1 MNFLSIFRKHKKAVA
16 KRAYS
21 GAKIDRLTSS
31 WTTTSQNINKDLQ
44 SGGKVLRVR
53 ARDLSINNDY
63 ARKYLQMC
71 VSNVV
76 GAKGMVL
83 QVKSKTAKGKL
94 NQKHNRIV
102 EQAWTKWSKAN
113 NCAWDGRLSF
123 VEMQRLFIE
132 TAARDGEVLI
142 RMVRDDSQFGF
153 KLQFLD
159 SNRLDENLNKKLNNG
174 NIVRMGIEFDT
185 TGRAVAYHLLVNL
198 ENEAT
203 AGARYERIDAD
214 NIIHA
219 FMGERPEQ
227 IRGATWMASAMSRLN
242 MLGAYEE
249 AELVAARIGASKMG
263 FYTSEAGD
271 SFIGDSEDDQGYLLD
286 SAEPG
291 VFSQLPAGTNFT
303 TFDPT
308 HPTSAFK
315 DFNKAILR
323 GISSGLGVAYNS
335 LASDLEGVSFSSIR
349 SGTIEERD
357 QWRVKQNW
365 MIQHFMDR
373 VYEQWLSMQLL
384 NGSMGLSM
392 TDFDKLTQIR
402 WQPKAWTWVD
412 PLKDIKASTEAIN
425 AGIKTASEVVAEQ
438 GGDIED
444 VYDQLAYEQQLAK
457 DKGLNLSINNEV
469 KANETNQNG

>member
-1 MNFLSIFRKHKKAVA
+1 MNFLSIFRKHKKTVA
-16 KRAYS
+16 KRAFA
-21 GAKIDRLTSS
+21 GAKVDRLTSS

-44 SGGKVLRVR
+44 AGGKMLRIR

-76 GAKGMVL
+76 GAKGIVL
-83 QVKSKTAKGKL
+83 QVKSKTSRGKL
-94 NQKHNRIV
+94 DQKSNRIV
-102 EQAWTKWSKAN
+102 EQAWLQWSKAK
-113 NCAWDGRLSF
+113 NCSYDGRLSF
-123 VEMQRLFIE
+123 VESQRLFIQS
-132 TAARDGEVLI
+132 AARDGEVLV
-142 RMVRDDSQFGF
+142 RMVHDDSRFGF

-159 SNRLDENLNKKLNNG
+159 INRLDENLNKNLNG
-174 NIVRMGIEFDT
+174 GHVIRMGIEFNA
-185 TGRAVAYHLLVNL
+185 TGKPMAYHLQTNI
-198 ENEAT
+198 ENEAA
-203 AGARYERIDAD
+203 AGARYERVSAD
-214 NIIHA
+214 NVIHA

-227 IRGATWMASAMSRLN
+227 IRGATWMASAMTRLQ

-249 AELVAARIGASKMG
+249 AELIGARIGASKLG

-271 SFIGDSEDDQGYLLD
+271 SFIGDEDDQGYLLD

-291 VFSQLPAGTNFT
+291 VFTQLPAGMGFT
-303 TFDPT
+303 SFDPT

-323 GISSGLGVAYNS
+323 GIASGLGISYNN

-357 QWRVKQNW
+357 NWRVKQNW
-365 MIQHFMDR
+365 MTQHFMDR
-373 VYEQWLSMQLL
+373 IYEQWLSMQLL
-384 NGSMGLSM
+384 NGSLGLNM
-392 TDFDKLTQIR
+392 VDFDKLTEIR
-402 WQPKAWTWVD
+402 WQPKAWQWVD
-412 PLKDIKASTEAIN
+412 PLKDIRYATEAIS

-457 DKGLNLSINNEV
+457 DKGLNLSINSEV
-469 KANETNQNG
+469 VNNETNKNG